1 MGVLDNL
8 KHAWDVFR
16 NRSPTYAD
24 LGYGSSYRPDWHGFT
39 RGVERSIV
47 TSINNRIAMDVAAI
61 SIQHVKVDSNG
72 RFLDTVKSGLNQ
84 CLTQSANIDQ
94 TGFSFRLDIAAS
106 MLDEGCIAIVPIEV
120 NERLDAEHVSTYSIN
135 SMRVGKIVEWYPK
148 HVRIKL
154 YNEET
159 GQQEEIVLPKSYV
172 AIVENPFYAVMNEP
186 NAIAQRLIRKLNMLD
201 AIDEQTSSGKLD
213 MIIHLPYSTRDTLRR
228 EQAIKRKDELEAQLS
243 NSKYGIA
250 WLDQTE
256 KITQLNRPIENNML
270 EQIDYL
276 TNMLYSQLNMTQT
289 IMDGTADEK
298 VMLNYYNRTVE
309 PILTAIVEAM
319 QRTFLT
325 KTAISQGQ
333 RLMYFRNTFK
343 LTPVT
348 QIAEIS
354 DKLTR
359 NEIAT
364 ANEIRQIIGWKPADD
379 PNADKLK
386 NSNIK
391 GSNEA
396 QDTVPAFQPT
406 EGENQNGYE

>member
-1 MGVLDNL
+1 MRVLDNL

-148 HVRIKL
+148 HVRVKL

-172 AIVENPFYAVMNEP
+172 AVVENPFYAVMNEP

-228 EQAIKRKDELEAQLS
+228 EQAAKRKNELEAQLC

-276 TNMLYSQLNMTQT
+276 TNMLYSQLNMTQS

-391 GSNEA
+391 GSNEE
-396 QDTVPAFQPT
+396 QDTVPAFRPT

>member
-106 MLDEGCIAIVPIEV
+106 MLDEGCIAIVPTEV

-148 HVRIKL
+148 HVRVKL

-172 AIVENPFYAVMNEP
+172 AVVENPFYAVMNEP

-213 MIIHLPYSTRDTLRR
+213 MIIHLPYSTRDTIRR
-228 EQAIKRKDELEAQLS
+228 EQAEKRKADLEAQLC
-243 NSKYGIA
+243 NSKYGVA

-276 TNMLYSQLNMTQT
+276 TNMLYSQLNMTQS

-391 GSNEA
+391 GSNEE
-396 QDTVPAFQPT
+396 QDTVPGFQPT

>member
-106 MLDEGCIAIVPIEV
+106 MLDEGCIAIVPTEV

-148 HVRIKL
+148 HVRVKL

-172 AIVENPFYAVMNEP
+172 AVVENPFYAVMNEP

-213 MIIHLPYSTRDTLRR
+213 MIIHLPYSTRDTIRR
-228 EQAIKRKDELEAQLS
+228 EQAEKRKADLEAQLC
-243 NSKYGIA
+243 NSKYGVA

-276 TNMLYSQLNMTQT
+276 TNMLYSQLNMTQS

-391 GSNEA
+391 GSNEE

>member
-16 NRSPTYAD
+16 NRSPTYDD

-106 MLDEGCIAIVPIEV
+106 MLDEGCIAIVPTEV

-148 HVRIKL
+148 HVRVKL

-172 AIVENPFYAVMNEP
+172 AVVENPFYAVMNEP

-213 MIIHLPYSTRDTLRR
+213 MIIHLPYSTRDTIRR
-228 EQAIKRKDELEAQLS
+228 EQAEKRKADLEAQLC
-243 NSKYGIA
+243 NSKYGVA

-276 TNMLYSQLNMTQT
+276 TNMLYSQLNMTQS

-391 GSNEA
+391 GSNEE

>member
-16 NRSPTYAD
+16 NRSPTYVD

-106 MLDEGCIAIVPIEV
+106 MLDEGCIAIVPTEV

-135 SMRVGKIVEWYPK
+135 SVRVGKIVEWYPK
-148 HVRIKL
+148 HVRVKL

-172 AIVENPFYAVMNEP
+172 AVVENPFYAVMNEP

-213 MIIHLPYSTRDTLRR
+213 MIIHLPYSTRDTIRR
-228 EQAIKRKDELEAQLS
+228 EQAEKRKADLEAQLC
-243 NSKYGIA
+243 NSKYGVA

-276 TNMLYSQLNMTQT
+276 TNMLYSQLNMTQS

-391 GSNEA
+391 GSNEE

>member
-1 MGVLDNL
+1 MRVLDNL

-148 HVRIKL
+148 HVRVKL

-159 GQQEEIVLPKSYV
+159 GQQEEIVLLKSYV
-172 AIVENPFYAVMNEP
+172 AVVENPFYAVMNEP

-228 EQAIKRKDELEAQLS
+228 EQAVKRKNELEAQLC

-276 TNMLYSQLNMTQT
+276 TNMLYSQLNMTQS

-391 GSNEA
+391 GSNEE
-396 QDTVPAFQPT
+396 QDTVPAFRPT